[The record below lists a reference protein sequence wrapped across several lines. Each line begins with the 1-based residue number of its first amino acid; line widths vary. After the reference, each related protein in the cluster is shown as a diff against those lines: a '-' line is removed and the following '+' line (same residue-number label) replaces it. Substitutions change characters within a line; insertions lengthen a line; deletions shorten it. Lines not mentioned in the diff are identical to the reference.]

1 MNETSHIDDKEACSA
16 AVKPQSVVRSL
27 FNRSI
32 RESRIPLLLSLMVI
46 SLGFW
51 IVCAKLVVPP
61 VIESA
66 YRGESW
72 SFLNRLIRG
81 QATHPVSEYLRDWDA
96 VTIPILL
103 AGLGFWLVMLVIRSP
118 LSWDTRLLAAVYI
131 VQILLAGKSVW
142 LVRDRINPDAVSY
155 LRIAQYYLSGQTHLM
170 VSGYWSPLLSWLIV
184 PWLLVFDDP
193 LLAARAAM
201 AVSVVVFL
209 FGCFCVLRAVR
220 LPNTAIIIGISITAV
235 LSVAW
240 SEFAITPDLLMAGLF
255 CCGTSLLLSDRWIAN
270 ARTAFGAGLVLA
282 AAYLAKAVALPASA
296 LMIIALAGTNVAVYR
311 TSLWQTIRATAIIVA
326 GFLVVAGPWIG
337 ILSYK
342 YGRPVFSTAGPIAHA
357 IMGPPD
363 MPRDFPDHLH
373 FYKPEPGRLSTFE
386 DPTYLP
392 FNYWSP
398 VENIAYAVHQA
409 KIIHRNAH
417 LVIQYLKAFDW
428 FGLGLISAIFGYLS
442 ARPWRKSLQE
452 EPWRLSFI
460 PIASVVLI
468 YLPVYA
474 GHLYP
479 GQDVRYYWL
488 TFPFL
493 IAAGFGFTLY
503 VSGATFKNCAVQR
516 TLALALVTVSLII
529 GNEGAFL
536 RAFSLTERP
545 DIGAPTAKRLADKLT
560 TTGLIGPIAVVGRV
574 PPDHYYLAYLLN
586 VQSFGEILNVDDP
599 QEILSSGAALVI
611 VPRGTALAR
620 QLREDRRFASAD
632 RQLFGCNQAN
642 ENSVEVF
649 LTKPLPASDTCPGI
663 VPEH

>member
-1 MNETSHIDDKEACSA
+1 MNETSHIDDKGACSA
-16 AVKPQSVVRSL
+16 AVKPRSVVRSL

-32 RESRIPLLLSLMVI
+32 RKSRIPLVLSLMVI
-46 SLGFW
+46 SLGLW

-61 VIESA
+61 AIESA

-72 SFLNRLIRG
+72 SFLNGMIRG
-81 QATHPVSEYLRDWDA
+81 QATHPVSEYVQDWDA
-96 VTIPILL
+96 LTIPILL
-103 AGLGFWLVMLVIRSP
+103 AGLGFWLIVLLISSP
-118 LSWDTRLLAAVYI
+118 LSWHTSLVAAAYL
-131 VQILLAGKSVW
+131 VQILLAVKSVW

-193 LLAARAAM
+193 LLAAHAAM

-311 TSLWQTIRATAIIVA
+311 TSLRQTIRATAIIVA

-373 FYKPEPGRLSTFE
+373 FYKPELGRLSTFE

-428 FGLGLISAIFGYLS
+428 FGLGVVSAILGYLL

-479 GQDVRYYWL
+479 RQDVRYYWVA
-488 TFPFL
+488 FPFL
-493 IAAGFGFTLY
+493 IAASFGFALH
-503 VSGATFKNCAVQR
+503 VAGAAFKNRSVQHV
-516 TLALALVTVSLII
+516 LALALVTLSLIV

-536 RAFSLTERP
+536 EAVSLSETPDSQFRA
-545 DIGAPTAKRLADKLT
+545 AKGLANKLRM
-560 TTGLIGPIAVVGRV
+560 TGLVGSIAAVGPVQMDDR
-574 PPDHYYLAYLLN
+574 YLAYLLN
-586 VQSFGEILNVDDP
+586 VQSFGTLVKVDDP
-599 QEILSSGAALVI
+599 AEILSSGAALVI
-611 VPRGTALAR
+611 VPRSTALAR

-649 LTKPLPASDTCPGI
+649 LTKPLPAGDTCPGSG
-663 VPEH
+663 PGH